1 MWIAGRL
8 GRTEEA
14 QETAAVESGTVTI
27 GGSSAGVL
35 TRGEEREL
43 PVAAP
48 GGYAWRP
55 GSGERV
61 LVLRGGT
68 LGEERYVAAALDE
81 TAESMSL
88 ADGEV
93 CLFARGG
100 GARIV
105 LRNSGRVEIE
115 GELFINGKA
124 YQAEEEESGGA

>member
-27 GGSSAGVL
+27 GGSAAGVL
-35 TRGEEREL
+35 SRGEERSL
-43 PVAAP
+43 PIAAP

-55 GSGERV
+55 KNGERV

-68 LGEERYVAAALDE
+68 LGEERYVAAALSD
-81 TAESMSL
+81 AAGRMAL

-93 CLFARGG
+93 CLFSSAG

-105 LRNSGRVEIE
+105 LRNDGRVEIE
-115 GELFINGKA
+115 GEVYINGKP
-124 YQAEEEESGGA
+124 YIEAEENGGA

>member
-8 GRTEEA
+8 GRVEEA

-27 GGSSAGVL
+27 GGRAAGVL
-35 TRGEEREL
+35 SRGEERSL

-55 GSGERV
+55 KNGERV

-68 LGEERYVAAALDE
+68 LGEERYVAAALCE
-81 TAESMSL
+81 TAKEMAL

-93 CLFARGG
+93 CLFSSG
-100 GARIV
+100 GAKIV
-105 LRNSGRVEIE
+105 LRNDGRVEIE
-115 GELFINGKA
+115 GEVYINGKP
-124 YQAEEEESGGA
+124 YIEAEENGGA